1 MSLRLRYERDVS
13 FFRHELVSLAV
24 VSIPLPGFGIERPCL
39 SVAVPVMFERCFGFR
54 VMFRV
59 RLEFRAFELIAVEFS
74 LNKICTSTFESG
86 T

>member
-54 VMFRV
+54 VMF
-59 RLEFRAFELIAVEFS
+59 
-74 LNKICTSTFESG
+74 
-86 T
+86 